1 MWLKT
6 AAVRKHSNAQNS
18 GEPQAREPLS
28 HGRRRGRHCNLLVH
42 RPFTRTKR
50 GKREAFKIALGLG
63 QPRCSTGSGGGE
75 REATPPA
82 PPKR

>member
-28 HGRRRGRHCNLLVH
+28 HGRRRGRHCNLLDVH
-42 RPFTRTKR
+42 SSQAVYQNEKR
-50 GKREAFKIALGLG
+50 KR
-63 QPRCSTGSGGGE
+63 RSGGGE